1 MDQLLLQLST
11 SVKLVTGPVK
21 KVYAQNL
28 RTRIQ
33 SLDDFEDGGIYL
45 ACGAEAPNKD
55 KLAAAF
61 K

>member
-1 MDQLLLQLST
+1 MT